1 MKYMISW
8 FITDLRLGWLIILV
22 IAIWLAS
29 SIIDD
34 TNSDNEHPW
43 TFIIVTV
50 MSVLSIVV
58 LAFGIAKSRIIS
70 ESTQPWNQVY
80 KNDLNALVRLSNSE
94 QSLTIGKQLTD
105 KDARILSEMH
115 YSNNIVT
122 ITIGENDNTSSR
134 KVRITSIEGD
144 LTENMV
150 ITNIEYRRSTTFHYH
165 ALGFDGN
172 SQPSDYDGD
181 IRITIGR
188 SNNATNSLFG
198 D

>member
-1 MKYMISW
+1 MISW

-22 IAIWLAS
+22 ITIWLAS

-34 TNSDNEHPW
+34 TNSDNKHPW

-50 MSVLSIVV
+50 VSVLSI
-58 LAFGIAKSRIIS
+58 
-70 ESTQPWNQVY
+70 
-80 KNDLNALVRLSNSE
+80 
-94 QSLTIGKQLTD
+94 
-105 KDARILSEMH
+105 
-115 YSNNIVT
+115 
-122 ITIGENDNTSSR
+122 
-134 KVRITSIEGD
+134 
-144 LTENMV
+144 MV
-150 ITNIEYRRSTTFHYH
+150 ITNIDYRRSTTFHYH

-181 IRITIGR
+181 IRITISR